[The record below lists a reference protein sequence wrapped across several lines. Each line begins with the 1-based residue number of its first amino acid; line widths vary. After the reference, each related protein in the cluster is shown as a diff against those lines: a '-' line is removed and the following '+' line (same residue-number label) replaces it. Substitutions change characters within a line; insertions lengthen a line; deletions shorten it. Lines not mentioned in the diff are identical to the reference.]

1 MILIVG
7 FYDVFLP
14 RAITNITLKS
24 HSTIISKSNIQTI
37 VTIPEQQKG
46 NPSRCQKSL
55 CQKNDKISVGS
66 LCQKYLWSCG
76 IIPIL
81 WTQKPRVF
89 YIALKSFFYLDI
101 YWNIILKNSFP
112 KPNFSWIVCA
122 IIAKSPKITTLKN
135 ESNTK
140 KNKKSN

>member
-14 RAITNITLKS
+14 RAITNITLKN
-24 HSTIISKSNIQTI
+24 HPIIISKSNIQTI
-37 VTIPEQQKG
+37 VTVSEQQKG
-46 NPSRCQKSL
+46 NPSRCQKWKITL
-55 CQKNDKISVGS
+55 QKYDKISVGS

-101 YWNIILKNSFP
+101 YRNIILKNSFP
-112 KPNFSWIVCA
+112 KPTFSWIVCA

-140 KNKKSN
+140 KIKK